1 MLSNTVELADK
12 KHEIDAIANASEVEQ
27 AKKSKK
33 AVPYLNAIKRF
44 NALNDTK
51 FDQIFAGDDLT

>member
-1 MLSNTVELADK
+1 MLSTTGELSDK

-33 AVPYLNAIKRF
+33 AVPYLNVIKRF

-51 FDQIFAGDDLT
+51 FD